1 MDDSSAAGR
10 ASSCLQG
17 AGQARN
23 GGWSDSR
30 GRERRGEGGGT
41 TVAGTIDLAAVW
53 AATTDELADE
63 IVSAQQRAYLR
74 LTRLRAIVED
84 TALLSVPDAFTRD
97 VIESRLRPAI
107 TDALSRR
114 LGRPIQVA
122 VTVRPPDGSGRPI
135 GTIYSS
141 NVDVEHPAGA
151 GYDGPGQIGFD
162 ARPSNQEHGDPGHG
176 DREHG
181 DREGGDREGGD
192 REGGGYPAPPPPQQ
206 STAVPPHHPQ
216 QSTDPAQHF
225 FGLADEPRA
234 GQVPAA
240 RGHRDH
246 DQGALFPTGYQTV
259 YQPAEPPDGQQHGRS
274 GPATSGEA
282 LHGGAPDGGDPRNE
296 RNRNDRTQGGQ
307 HQGERKQEQRD
318 QGRHPGSRGPSGHPQ
333 QGQQQPYPQRGAA
346 QQRST
351 DDRNTDPRGVAA
363 TRSSNQFGVDARSP
377 EPRYRD
383 ANLGGRDESGIRGTG
398 RDGGTDSGPGRGGSP
413 ADHRRGMQDDRRP
426 GGAGD
431 SGGNRLN
438 PKYMFETFVIGSS
451 NRFAHAASVAVAESP
466 AKAYNPLFIYGSSG
480 LGKTHL
486 LHAIGHYATTLGN
499 ARSVRYVS
507 TEEFT
512 NDFINSLRDDKTS
525 AFQRRYRD
533 VDILLI
539 DDIQFLE
546 NRERT
551 QEEFFHTFNTLH
563 NANKQ
568 IVITSDRSPRQL
580 ATLEDRMRTRFEWGL
595 LADIQ
600 PPDLETRIAILQ
612 KKAAQE
618 RMYAPP
624 DVLEFIASRVSN
636 SIRELEGALIRVT
649 AFASLTRATV
659 ELSLAEEV
667 LRDFIPDGSGP
678 EINADQIMVST
689 ADYFGVSLEDLRG
702 QSRSRVLVNARQVA
716 MYLCRELTELSLPR
730 IGQAFG
736 GRDHTTVMHAD
747 RKIRQQM
754 AERRSLYNQIAELT
768 NRIKQNT

>member
-1 MDDSSAAGR
+1 MTDQVDLSGVWQDT
-10 ASSCLQG
+10 L
-17 AGQARN
+17 
-23 GGWSDSR
+23 
-30 GRERRGEGGGT
+30 GE
-41 TVAGTIDLAAVW
+41 LS
-53 AATTDELADE
+53 DE
-63 IVSAQQRAYLR
+63 IASPQQRAYLQ

-107 TDALSRR
+107 TEALTRR
-114 LGRPIQVA
+114 LNRPIQVA
-122 VTVRPPDGSGRPI
+122 VTVRPPEDGTGMPGTVYGSPVEPAPPAFEEPQPRHYAEPPQYPNGSFQQELPAYPGHGRTPELPYQQPPAF
-135 GTIYSS
+135 GPPDRTPEDYPTGSAQHS
-141 NVDVEHPAGA
+141 TLPPAYPRNVPSARDGQEALFADPMPPTMPPTMPQASPLPQTPMNHPAGA
-151 GYDGPGQIGFD
+151 RIPEKTPEYETPQSPNESS
-162 ARPSNQEHGDPGHG
+162 AQRH
-176 DREHG
+176 
-181 DREGGDREGGD
+181 
-192 REGGGYPAPPPPQQ
+192 PA
-206 STAVPPHHPQ
+206 
-216 QSTDPAQHF
+216 DPA
-225 FGLADEPRA
+225 
-234 GQVPAA
+234 
-240 RGHRDH
+240 
-246 DQGALFPTGYQTV
+246 ALRENQRH
-259 YQPAEPPDGQQHGRS
+259 PAEPVLPVRRD
-274 GPATSGEA
+274 
-282 LHGGAPDGGDPRNE
+282 DPMLR
-296 RNRNDRTQGGQ
+296 
-307 HQGERKQEQRD
+307 
-318 QGRHPGSRGPSGHPQ
+318 
-333 QGQQQPYPQRGAA
+333 
-346 QQRST
+346 
-351 DDRNTDPRGVAA
+351 
-363 TRSSNQFGVDARSP
+363 
-377 EPRYRD
+377 
-383 ANLGGRDESGIRGTG
+383 RDEQMLR
-398 RDGGTDSGPGRGGSP
+398 RDEQMPSRAGDNGPGRPPVDLRVPGSNP
-413 ADHRRGMQDDRRP
+413 RP
-426 GGAGD
+426 GGQD
-431 SGGNRLN
+431 GNRLN

-451 NRFAHAASVAVAESP
+451 NRFAHAAAVAVAESP

-486 LHAIGHYATTLGN
+486 LHAIGHYATTLGH

-512 NDFINSLRDDKTS
+512 NDFINSLRDDKTQ

-568 IVITSDRSPRQL
+568 IVISSDRSPRQL

-618 RMYAPP
+618 RMYAPD

-649 AFASLTRATV
+649 AFASLTRSPV
-659 ELSLAEEV
+659 QLSLAEEV
-667 LRDFIPDGSGP
+667 LRDFMPDGAGP
-678 EINADQIMVST
+678 EITADQIMVST

-702 QSRSRVLVNARQVA
+702 HSRSRVLVNARQVA
-716 MYLCRELTELSLPR
+716 MYLCRELTDLSLPR

-747 RKIRQQM
+747 RKIRQHM

>member
-1 MDDSSAAGR
+1 MAD
-10 ASSCLQG
+10 
-17 AGQARN
+17 
-23 GGWSDSR
+23 
-30 GRERRGEGGGT
+30 
-41 TVAGTIDLAAVW
+41 TIDLPAMW
-53 AATTDELADE
+53 AAATDDLADE
-63 IVSAQQRAYLR
+63 IESAQQRAYLR
-74 LTRLRAIVED
+74 LTRLRALVDD
-84 TALLSVPDAFTRD
+84 TALLSVPDTFTRD

-107 TDALSRR
+107 TEALSRQ

-122 VTVRPPDGSGRPI
+122 VTVRAADDGRGGS
-135 GTIYSS
+135 
-141 NVDVEHPAGA
+141 PAPYADGATA
-151 GYDGPGQIGFD
+151 GY
-162 ARPSNQEHGDPGHG
+162 
-176 DREHG
+176 
-181 DREGGDREGGD
+181 
-192 REGGGYPAPPPPQQ
+192 
-206 STAVPPHHPQ
+206 
-216 QSTDPAQHF
+216 
-225 FGLADEPRA
+225 
-234 GQVPAA
+234 
-240 RGHRDH
+240 
-246 DQGALFPTGYQTV
+246 TGYLT
-259 YQPAEPPDGQQHGRS
+259 E
-274 GPATSGEA
+274 
-282 LHGGAPDGGDPRNE
+282 
-296 RNRNDRTQGGQ
+296 
-307 HQGERKQEQRD
+307 
-318 QGRHPGSRGPSGHPQ
+318 
-333 QGQQQPYPQRGAA
+333 QRGASHLEQA
-346 QQRST
+346 T
-351 DDRNTDPRGVAA
+351 PRPADQSPGDAFGGGPAPRPAA
-363 TRSSNQFGVDARSP
+363 A
-377 EPRYRD
+377 
-383 ANLGGRDESGIRGTG
+383 GGRARHEGQEALFAPYDIAHRGGT
-398 RDGGTDSGPGRGGSP
+398 DSGTDSGPGRGPGVGG
-413 ADHRRGMQDDRRP
+413 RGTRDERRP
-426 GGAGD
+426 GGAGQA
-431 SGGNRLN
+431 GGNRLN

-580 ATLEDRMRTRFEWGL
+580 ATLEDRLRTRFEWGL

-618 RMYAPP
+618 RLSAPP
-624 DVLEFIASRVSN
+624 EVLEFIATRVSN

-649 AFASLTRATV
+649 AFANLTRTPI

-678 EINADQIMVST
+678 EITADQIMVST

-702 QSRSRVLVNARQVA
+702 HSRSRVLVNARQVA

>member
-1 MDDSSAAGR
+1 VADQVD
-10 ASSCLQG
+10 L
-17 AGQARN
+17 
-23 GGWSDSR
+23 SD
-30 GRERRGEGGGT
+30 
-41 TVAGTIDLAAVW
+41 VW
-53 AATTDELADE
+53 KATLEELADE
-63 IVSAQQRAYLR
+63 ISSPQQRAYLQ
-74 LTRLRAIVED
+74 LTKLRAIVED
-84 TALLSVPDAFTRD
+84 TALLAVPDAFTRD

-107 TDALSRR
+107 TEALSRR
-114 LGRPIQVA
+114 LNRPIQVA
-122 VTVRPPDGSGRPI
+122 VTVKPPEDGTGLP
-135 GTIYSS
+135 GTVYGTP
-141 NVDVEHPAGA
+141 VESAA
-151 GYDGPGQIGFD
+151 EEL
-162 ARPSNQEHGDPGHG
+162 AE
-176 DREHG
+176 
-181 DREGGDREGGD
+181 
-192 REGGGYPAPPPPQQ
+192 PQPRHY
-206 STAVPPHHPQ
+206 AEP
-216 QSTDPAQHF
+216 
-225 FGLADEPRA
+225 EPRQPDVPA
-234 GQVPAA
+234 YARDAYAESAQRPAYRNVPAA
-240 RGHRDH
+240 RGG
-246 DQGALFPTGYQTV
+246 QEALFADPAPAVVPPAPTHPASLQQMSPMQAPLGRGT
-259 YQPAEPPDGQQHGRS
+259 QPAASDKNDANEVAPHRMATDPGR
-274 GPATSGEA
+274 
-282 LHGGAPDGGDPRNE
+282 LRDN
-296 RNRNDRTQGGQ
+296 
-307 HQGERKQEQRD
+307 QR
-318 QGRHPGSRGPSGHPQ
+318 RP
-333 QGQQQPYPQRGAA
+333 
-346 QQRST
+346 
-351 DDRNTDPRGVAA
+351 DDRPTLIEDALPTRGD
-363 TRSSNQFGVDARSP
+363 N
-377 EPRYRD
+377 
-383 ANLGGRDESGIRGTG
+383 
-398 RDGGTDSGPGRGGSP
+398 GPGRAPMDIRPSSNP
-413 ADHRRGMQDDRRP
+413 RGTND
-426 GGAGD
+426 
-431 SGGNRLN
+431 GNRLN

-486 LHAIGHYATTLGN
+486 LHAIGHYATTLGH

-512 NDFINSLRDDKTS
+512 NDFINSLRDDKTQ

-568 IVITSDRSPRQL
+568 IVISSDRSPRQL

-618 RMYAPP
+618 RMYAPD

-649 AFASLTRATV
+649 AFASLTRSV
-659 ELSLAEEV
+659 VQLSLAEEV
-667 LRDFIPDGSGP
+667 LRDFMPDGAGP
-678 EINADQIMVST
+678 EITADQIMVST

-702 QSRSRVLVNARQVA
+702 HSRSRVLVNARQVA
-716 MYLCRELTELSLPR
+716 MYLCRELTDLSLPR

-747 RKIRQQM
+747 RKIRQHM

>member
-1 MDDSSAAGR
+1 MAPAPRCYRARLRSVSRPVGSVARLVGGQAGR
-10 ASSCLQG
+10 CRHRLPPAGKTRQGSESFGTVKPASAPAQPG
-17 AGQARN
+17 AGPTRSGGRPRSVGTQAVDN
-23 GGWSDSR
+23 LWTTPTGEPFGLDHSG
-30 GRERRGEGGGT
+30 GREQRRGGGT
-41 TVAGTIDLAAVW
+41 TVAGTTDLAAVW
-53 AATTDELADE
+53 TAATDELADE
-63 IVSAQQRAYLR
+63 IISAQQRAYLR

-107 TDALSRR
+107 TEALTRR

-122 VTVRPPDGSGRPI
+122 VTVRAPEDPAGRPGGTVYRSTPDGDQDGPPNFDAPPTFDAR
-135 GTIYSS
+135 
-141 NVDVEHPAGA
+141 
-151 GYDGPGQIGFD
+151 GYDGPGNRHEQTAGFSTPGYPD
-162 ARPSNQEHGDPGHG
+162 RREPDRGEHGDHG
-176 DREHG
+176 DRGDHG
-181 DREGGDREGGD
+181 GHGRPAGGRDA
-192 REGGGYPAPPPPQQ
+192 GYPDRNRGYSGRDDGYAERDGNYAGHDGNYPQRG
-206 STAVPPHHPQ
+206 TAEHQ
-216 QSTDPAQHF
+216 
-225 FGLADEPRA
+225 
-234 GQVPAA
+234 AA
-240 RGHRDH
+240 
-246 DQGALFPTGYQTV
+246 
-259 YQPAEPPDGQQHGRS
+259 E
-274 GPATSGEA
+274 
-282 LHGGAPDGGDPRNE
+282 GGDPRPSTAADGHRPGLVPNSRDAQE
-296 RNRNDRTQGGQ
+296 PLFSAAFAEPLAPPRPGQDRRGYEG
-307 HQGERKQEQRD
+307 
-318 QGRHPGSRGPSGHPQ
+318 PGTDTR
-333 QGQQQPYPQRGAA
+333 PY
-346 QQRST
+346 
-351 DDRNTDPRGVAA
+351 
-363 TRSSNQFGVDARSP
+363 

-383 ANLGGRDESGIRGTG
+383 AGPRLP
-398 RDGGTDSGPGRGGSP
+398 RDGGTDSGPGRGG
-413 ADHRRGMQDDRRP
+413 ANHRPGGRDDRRLP
-426 GGAGD
+426 GGTE

-568 IVITSDRSPRQL
+568 IVITSDRSPKQL
-580 ATLEDRMRTRFEWGL
+580 ATLEDRLRTRFEWGL

-618 RMYAPP
+618 RLYAPP

-649 AFASLTRATV
+649 AFASLTRSTV

-667 LRDFIPDGSGP
+667 LRDFIPDGAGP
-678 EINADQIMVST
+678 EITADQIMVST
-689 ADYFGVSLEDLRG
+689 SEYFGVSLEDLRG
-702 QSRSRVLVNARQVA
+702 HSRSRVLVNARQVA
-716 MYLCRELTELSLPR
+716 MYLCRELTDLSLPR

-768 NRIKQNT
+768 NRIKQTT

>member
-1 MDDSSAAGR
+1 MA
-10 ASSCLQG
+10 
-17 AGQARN
+17 
-23 GGWSDSR
+23 
-30 GRERRGEGGGT
+30 GT
-41 TVAGTIDLAAVW
+41 TDLAAVW
-53 AATTDELADE
+53 TATTDELADE
-63 IVSAQQRAYLR
+63 IISAQQRAYLR

-107 TDALSRR
+107 TDALTRR

-122 VTVRPPDGSGRPI
+122 VTVRVAEDPSGRPA
-135 GTIYSS
+135 GTVYRAAP
-141 NVDVEHPAGA
+141 EAGPGGPPGYDPPQFDA
-151 GYDGPGQIGFD
+151 RGYDGDARGYEGPGGGRPEPEDAFSITGYPGPGDQDHARPGRAEGDDAPELGPAGPGLDASPRPPAAGGHRPGLIPASRDAQEPLFSASFADPLPTPRSAQERHGFEDRPRVDPD
-162 ARPSNQEHGDPGHG
+162 ARP
-176 DREHG
+176 
-181 DREGGDREGGD
+181 
-192 REGGGYPAPPPPQQ
+192 Y
-206 STAVPPHHPQ
+206 
-216 QSTDPAQHF
+216 
-225 FGLADEPRA
+225 
-234 GQVPAA
+234 
-240 RGHRDH
+240 
-246 DQGALFPTGYQTV
+246 
-259 YQPAEPPDGQQHGRS
+259 
-274 GPATSGEA
+274 
-282 LHGGAPDGGDPRNE
+282 
-296 RNRNDRTQGGQ
+296 
-307 HQGERKQEQRD
+307 
-318 QGRHPGSRGPSGHPQ
+318 
-333 QGQQQPYPQRGAA
+333 
-346 QQRST
+346 
-351 DDRNTDPRGVAA
+351 
-363 TRSSNQFGVDARSP
+363 

-383 ANLGGRDESGIRGTG
+383 GGAPPRLP
-398 RDGGTDSGPGRGGSP
+398 RDGGTDSGPGRGAP
-413 ADHRRGMQDDRRP
+413 DHRPGVRDDRRLP
-426 GGAGD
+426 GGAD
-431 SGGNRLN
+431 AGGNRLN

-451 NRFAHAASVAVAESP
+451 NRFAHAAAVAVAESP

-568 IVITSDRSPRQL
+568 IVITSDRSPKQL
-580 ATLEDRMRTRFEWGL
+580 ATLEDRLRTRFEWGL

-618 RMYAPP
+618 RLFAPP

-649 AFASLTRATV
+649 AFASLTRSTV

-667 LRDFIPDGSGP
+667 LRDFIPDGAGP
-678 EINADQIMVST
+678 EITADQIMVST

-702 QSRSRVLVNARQVA
+702 HSRSRVLVNARQVA
-716 MYLCRELTELSLPR
+716 MYLCRELTDLSLPR

-768 NRIKQNT
+768 NRIKQTT